1 MVVYKWVSNSQE
13 KVFIGILSTLWQD
26 EITNISKTCGCQ
38 ASEVTGHPGNFFQP
52 HIARISFG
60 KMSPFH
66 QPGMNWQG
74 STKLPLE
81 VNPVH
86 LIGNAD
92 KFEAQQRRWIRDIS
106 FHIYFRKMLLA
117 LNQHFISFYAW
128 ILFKHLCAA
137 WGCLGYV
144 PLNIRAFDQIH
155 ASGKI
160 GSKVYKQQVPTCSKN
175 FYSHDFPAF
184 SKSNPPFFT
193 FSCEK
198 FLHFFFGGG
207 ILQISHPIR
216 TSLKKIPR
224 PEKKTKELGILRLQ
238 VVGNLTPW

>member
-1 MVVYKWVSNSQE
+1 MRSPTFQKLADVRHLKLLV
-13 KVFIGILSTLWQD
+13 IL
-26 EITNISKTCGCQ
+26 
-38 ASEVTGHPGNFFQP
+38 VTFFQP

-128 ILFKHLCAA
+128 ILFKHFCAA

-175 FYSHDFPAF
+175 SYSHDFPAF

-198 FLHFFFGGG
+198 FLHFFLGGG

>member
-1 MVVYKWVSNSQE
+1 MRSPTFQKLADVRHLKLLV
-13 KVFIGILSTLWQD
+13 IL
-26 EITNISKTCGCQ
+26 
-38 ASEVTGHPGNFFQP
+38 VTFFQP

-86 LIGNAD
+86 LIGKAD
-92 KFEAQQRRWIRDIS
+92 KFEAQQRRWICDIS

-117 LNQHFISFYAW
+117 LNQHFRSFYAW
-128 ILFKHLCAA
+128 TLFKNFRAA

-144 PLNIRAFDQIH
+144 PLNIRAYDQIH

-160 GSKVYKQQVPTCSKN
+160 KFTSSRSPHLQRISTLIISPHFPNQILPFSLLTAKN
-175 FYSHDFPAF
+175 
-184 SKSNPPFFT
+184 
-193 FSCEK
+193 SC
-198 FLHFFFGGG
+198 LFFGGG
-207 ILQISHPIR
+207 F
-216 TSLKKIPR
+216 PR
-224 PEKKTKELGILRLQ
+224 
-238 VVGNLTPW
+238 